1 MKGYDQCQK
10 MKNRAKISI
19 EKLRS
24 KIVPEKLWQYISVDF
39 ITKLP
44 VSRNYDLIWIV
55 YI

>member
-24 KIVPEKLWQYISVDF
+24 KIVPEKLWQYVDF